1 MQRTGGFPKPT
12 QLHCGANLRPIAG
25 GERTTSCSHRKGP
38 PAGRGGREKTKAL
51 PRRSER
57 LAQLALA
64 APWGLE
70 LRRRKQRQ
78 QEWELRSCT
87 AGLGDGPRAG
97 PYQHRPSPTATGPAD
112 RAGQE
117 GDGHDNTPNP
127 VHRKRHQQR
136 AHGPRAP
143 RRQGRPARSG
153 AGGDGR
159 SSSRCTAG
167 TPTLGPT
174 CPYLG

>member
-1 MQRTGGFPKPT
+1 MATGAAQVRSSMAARQMGAKNGWVPKPT

-25 GERTTSCSHRKGP
+25 GERKTSC
-38 PAGRGGREKTKAL
+38 AGQGGREKTKAL
-51 PRRSER
+51 PRRAER

-64 APWGLE
+64 APLGLE

-78 QEWELRSCT
+78 REWELRSCT
-87 AGLGDGPRAG
+87 AGLGDGSRVG

-127 VHRKRHQQR
+127 VHRKRHRQQ

-143 RRQGRPARSG
+143 GRQGRPARSG
-153 AGGDGR
+153 AGGDGQ
-159 SSSRCTAG
+159 
-167 TPTLGPT
+167 LFEKNN
-174 CPYLG
+174 